1 MMISAAIMAVPL
13 VALELPMSQLAQ

>member
-1 MMISAAIMAVPL
+1 MMISTAIMAVPL